1 MGRLIIGDIMK
12 KSKKTKKV
20 FFIKGKYF
28 YLFSLLVLLIF
39 SYFEMSNGIYVTG
52 YLKDVLFYPT
62 RMIADTSFVEE
73 VDAEIKS
80 ENDEL
85 RKILSVGRSLTDYEP
100 IYATVVERNSSY
112 WFNALT
118 INKGSYDGITEGM
131 AVVDYS
137 GLVGNIEKVSFGTSI
152 VKLITSNQKYNNI
165 SVKINSKESIN
176 KILTVSNNNLVIAGI
191 NKNSDILI
199 GDSVVTNGLS
209 NKFPSGILV
218 GKITSLESDSYNVSN
233 IAYVE
238 PVANLENVRFVAVL
252 KR

>member
-12 KSKKTKKV
+12 KSKKTKKA

-28 YLFSLLVLLIF
+28 YLFSLLALLIF

-62 RMIADTSFVEE
+62 RMVDDTSFVEE

-85 RKILSVGRSLTDYEP
+85 RKMLSVGKSLTDYEP

-112 WFNALT
+112 WFNTLT
-118 INKGSYDGITEGM
+118 INKGSYDGIKEGM

-137 GLVGNIEKVSFGTSI
+137 GLVGNIEKVSFGTSV

-165 SVKINSKESIN
+165 SVKINSKEGIN
-176 KILTVSNNNLVIAGI
+176 KILTVSNNNLVIEGI

-218 GKITSLESDSYNVSN
+218 GKVTFLESDSYNVSN

-238 PVANLENVRFVAVL
+238 PAANLENVRFVAVL